1 MQTFTYSLLFKIIF
15 RFGNIIVTLLIS
27 IYLIPVFYFIDQN
40 TILFLPLIIGVI
52 IIFMVN
58 RAYLTYYLILP
69 YKIEVDDEKMICSD
83 FLLSNKVVTI
93 YFKDIEVLQGG
104 VFNGRSSGI
113 MKLRDSKSKLRVGF
127 SQKINNS
134 EKLIAL
140 ILSKVSKDLYDEVI
154 SNLTERRHIKK
165 ANPK

>member
-83 FLLSNKVVTI
+83 FLLSKKVVAI
-93 YFKDIEVLQGG
+93 YYKDIDKLQGG

>member
-15 RFGNIIVTLLIS
+15 RFGNIIITLLIS

-83 FLLSNKVVTI
+83 FLLSKKVVTI
-93 YFKDIEVLQGG
+93 YYKDIDKLQGG

-113 MKLRDSKSKLRVGF
+113 MKLRDRKSKLRVGF

>member
-15 RFGNIIVTLLIS
+15 RFGNIIVTLLLS
-27 IYLIPVFYFIDQN
+27 IYLIPVFYYIDQN

-83 FLLSNKVVTI
+83 FLLSKKIVTI
-93 YFKDIEVLQGG
+93 YFKDIEILRGG

-113 MKLRDSKSKLRVGF
+113 MKLRDSKSNLRVGF
-127 SQKINNS
+127 SQKMNNS

-154 SNLTERRHIKK
+154 SNLTEKRHRKK

>member
-1 MQTFTYSLLFKIIF
+1 MQTFTYSLLFRIIF

-27 IYLIPVFYFIDQN
+27 IYLIPVFYYIDQN

-83 FLLSNKVVTI
+83 FLLSKKVVTI
-93 YFKDIEVLQGG
+93 YYKDIDKLQGG

>member
-83 FLLSNKVVTI
+83 FLLSKKVVTI
-93 YFKDIEVLQGG
+93 YYKDIDKLQGG

>member
-15 RFGNIIVTLLIS
+15 RFGNIIVTFLIL

-83 FLLSNKVVTI
+83 FLLSKKVVTI

-104 VFNGRSSGI
+104 VFSGRSSGI

>member
-83 FLLSNKVVTI
+83 FLLSKKVVTI
-93 YFKDIEVLQGG
+93 YYKDIDKLQGG

-113 MKLRDSKSKLRVGF
+113 MKLRDSKNKLRVGF

-154 SNLTERRHIKK
+154 SNLTERRHKK
-165 ANPK
+165 

>member
-15 RFGNIIVTLLIS
+15 RFGNIIVTFLIS

-69 YKIEVDDEKMICSD
+69 YKIDVDDEKMICSD
-83 FLLSNKVVTI
+83 FLLSKKVVTI
-93 YFKDIEVLQGG
+93 YYKDIDKLQGG

-113 MKLRDSKSKLRVGF
+113 MKLRDANSKLQVGF